1 MVIAEIP
8 YKQGVLSG
16 EGITYDDEGHI
27 TKRIK
32 FLNNKMEGIQKTYY
46 PTGQLK
52 SEKMY
57 KDGIWT
63 GNHYKEYAE
72 DGDMII
78 EIYNNGYN
86 AVYTKR
92 DVSGNMIEMDEKEKE
107 ILLSRIDNR
116 VQEKEL
122 VDVLKTSAPVKKKY
136 F

>member
-1 MVIAEIP
+1 MEFVRI
-8 YKQGVLSG
+8 LN
-16 EGITYDDEGHI
+16 GH
-27 TKRIK
+27 
-32 FLNNKMEGIQKTYY
+32 LLWNQ
-46 PTGQLK
+46 
-52 SEKMY
+52 
-57 KDGIWT
+57 
-63 GNHYKEYAE
+63 YKEYAE

-92 DVSGNMIEMDEKEKE
+92 DVSGNMIEMDEKDKE